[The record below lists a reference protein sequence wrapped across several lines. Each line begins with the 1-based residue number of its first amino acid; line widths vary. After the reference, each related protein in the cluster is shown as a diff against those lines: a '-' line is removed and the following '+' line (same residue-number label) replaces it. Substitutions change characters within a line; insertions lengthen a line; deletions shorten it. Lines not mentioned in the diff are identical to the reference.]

1 MAITEIKGKD
11 VWAFIRTG
19 VSTVIPIKCLTTV
32 TVTASQEVS
41 NTDTKCGRKK
51 AAQGD
56 PDYQVSG
63 EGLIQKLTGVD
74 VSNNYTAK
82 DLFNM
87 ITLGQSVD
95 LVIGPA
101 SGTPVEGDVT
111 YSGKAIVSEWEAT
124 YPSAED
130 STFSFTFEIDGA
142 LLQEV
147 EPTP

>member
-11 VWAFIRTG
+11 VWLFVKTG

-51 AAQGD
+51 SAQGD
-56 PDYQVSG
+56 PDYQISG
-63 EGLIQKLTGVD
+63 EGLIQKITGTD
-74 VSNNYTAK
+74 TTTNYTAK

-87 ITLGQSVD
+87 ISLGDTVD
-95 LVIGPA
+95 LVVGPA

-130 STFSFTFEIDGA
+130 STFSFTFEIDGE

-147 EPTP
+147 EPAP